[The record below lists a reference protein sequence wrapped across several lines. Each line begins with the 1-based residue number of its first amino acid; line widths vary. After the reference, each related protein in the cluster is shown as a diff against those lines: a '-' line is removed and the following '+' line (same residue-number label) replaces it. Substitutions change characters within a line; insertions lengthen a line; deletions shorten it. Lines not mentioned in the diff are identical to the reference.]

1 MNRDINIDFQMI
13 VDRVIGILGKNINI
27 MNRSGIIVA
36 SGDKERINTFHKASM
51 IAASKGKE
59 IIVDDSNEEIYKG
72 SKKGVNLPINY
83 DGHVIG
89 VVGITGNPQ
98 DVKPYGL
105 IVKELVELMAAEEGR
120 KNAEILELRA
130 KKNFALELIRENDE
144 KEISIIKERARLIN
158 FDLNIKRV
166 VICCDIIDYSEYIRI
181 NSCDEIFI
189 QNNKQQILDIIRNSL
204 ETGSEIAFNLE
215 EDRFIIIKN
224 SMIDV
229 INFCR
234 EINKK
239 IYNKLGVNLH
249 MAAGSECL
257 KVNDYHFSY
266 LRANDLLKIGKK
278 VSSDT
283 AIYLMENLRMHLLLS
298 QIKEDSRK
306 TYLSSFK
313 ELFRDVNEGK
323 NRELIE
329 TVITYFK
336 NRMSI
341 KETSDAL
348 FVHRNTINYRLSRF
362 NEIYDLDPSD
372 PYLCMQIYI
381 GYEMFVLN
389 EQNLKV

>member
-144 KEISIIKERARLIN
+144 KEISIIKERARLFN